1 MQFVPEWAPNIHP
14 MIVHFPLVLL
24 VFAILFDIAGLI
36 LKKETWLSKSSLIL
50 YLCGITAV
58 LIAFLTGKAAAD
70 SLDIPAN
77 VISSVNEH
85 ADWAEI
91 TLWFFA
97 IYIVI
102 RITVG
107 VAFKSLRK
115 ILFVPIVL
123 IGIIGI
129 YFLYQT
135 GDHGAKLVYGYGL
148 GTGNIIKTEANKE
161 KVTDDSQS
169 NIEDSIFII
178 NKNGSWKLIASP
190 GIDNILSDKFV
201 WVKGAL
207 SDLNLMYDK
216 SESAI
221 MFHVT
226 QEAMFVF
233 DNKIKSVQVTAI
245 INIDGLNGKMELVHH
260 FTDKN
265 NYDFLEIGNGEI
277 SLSRKSNGEIK
288 IFKKNKFQN
297 SGWIEVKVISDGTH
311 FRGYVNNKMIVHG
324 HDSEPE
330 PGSIGIKL
338 SGSGIISIKMIN
350 SESLKN

>member
-1 MQFVPEWAPNIHP
+1 MQLIPDWAPNIHP

-36 LKKETWLSKSSLIL
+36 LKKETWLSKSALIL
-50 YLCGITAV
+50 YLCGIIAV
-58 LIAFLTGKAAAD
+58 LITFLTGEAAAD

-91 TLWFFA
+91 TLWFFT
-97 IYIVI
+97 IYTVI

-115 ILFVPIVL
+115 ILFVPLVL

-148 GTGNIIKTEANKE
+148 GTGNIIKAEANKE
-161 KVTDDSQS
+161 KVTDESQS
-169 NIEDSIFII
+169 NIEDSIFTI

-190 GIDNILSDKFV
+190 GIDKILSDKFV
-201 WVKGAL
+201 WVEGSL
-207 SDLNLMYDK
+207 SDLNTMYDN

-233 DNKIKSVQVTAI
+233 DNKIKSVQVTAK
-245 INIDGLNGKMELVHH
+245 INIDAV
-260 FTDKN
+260 
-265 NYDFLEIGNGEI
+265 
-277 SLSRKSNGEIK
+277 
-288 IFKKNKFQN
+288 KF
-297 SGWIEVKVISDGTH
+297 
-311 FRGYVNNKMIVHG
+311 
-324 HDSEPE
+324 
-330 PGSIGIKL
+330 
-338 SGSGIISIKMIN
+338 
-350 SESLKN
+350 